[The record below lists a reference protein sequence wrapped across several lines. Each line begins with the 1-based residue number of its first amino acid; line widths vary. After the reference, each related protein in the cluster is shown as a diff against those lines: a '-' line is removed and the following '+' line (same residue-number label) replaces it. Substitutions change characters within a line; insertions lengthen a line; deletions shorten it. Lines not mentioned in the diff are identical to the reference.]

1 MNFRQ
6 VGGALL
12 DKAVPSLPRLVD
24 GAGVSKSRVGWM
36 GLGSSL
42 VCFLMACSAT
52 SPVSSPAVVSG
63 SCKVYD
69 QGSRV
74 REMQPSQLGARLNR
88 VVIEIERDLRSLQT
102 AAAYIGSQG
111 PASFERQR
119 TSLVS
124 KLDAEKQ
131 AAGVCFPDTLFG
143 SQLQEAYAKIQSIDA
158 SAARDIRS
166 WNDNQSWL
174 ARGRSLAES
183 IAPEVRSRT
192 SGSTRVTLESA
203 RESRGMTYVEVRVTN
218 VSTSALVRLNTIR
231 VFSSDRVTSDG
242 RAVVL
247 GAGSL
252 PIGLAIRDNNG
263 NDLRLAKIEPE
274 IFGETAP
281 PLRPG
286 DSVVIRGEFTGSFPD
301 VAETIRLSVLPELL
315 GVREGVS
322 IAIDRGRLRET
333 APMARP

>member
-1 MNFRQ
+1 MKFRQ
-6 VGGALL
+6 VGGAPR
-12 DKAVPSLPRLVD
+12 DKAGPLLLRLVD
-24 GAGVSKSRVGWM
+24 GAGVYKSRIGRVGM
-36 GLGSSL
+36 GWSV
-42 VCFLMACSAT
+42 VCFLMACSAAA
-52 SPVSSPAVVSG
+52 PVSSPSVVAG
-63 SCKVYD
+63 PCKVYD
-69 QGSRV
+69 QGSRA
-74 REMQPSQLGARLNR
+74 REMQPSPLGARLNR
-88 VVIEIERDLRSLQT
+88 VVNEIERDLRSLQT

-111 PASFERQR
+111 PASYEGQR
-119 TSLVS
+119 ISLVS

-131 AAGVCFPDTLFG
+131 AAGVCFSDTLFG
-143 SQLQEAYAKIQSIDA
+143 SQVQEAYAKIQSLEA

-166 WNDNQSWL
+166 WTDHQSWL

-183 IAPEVRSRT
+183 IAPEVRSQT

-203 RESRGMTYVEVRVTN
+203 REAQGITHVEVRVTN
-218 VSTSALVRLNTIR
+218 VSSSALVRLNTIR
-231 VFSSDRVTSDG
+231 VFSSDRGTSDG

-247 GAGSL
+247 GAGSF
-252 PIGLAIRDNNG
+252 PIGLAMRDNNG

-274 IFGETAP
+274 IFGEVAS

-286 DSVVIRGEFTGSFPD
+286 DSVLVRGEFAGSFPD

-322 IAIDRGRLRET
+322 IVIDRRRLRDT